1 MLFNQATEE
10 GYQHALRHGEYMH
23 AFMVAKQCND
33 SDKEHYALHQWTT
46 QKVLSS
52 ALTTKYTDRI
62 PPLPSV
68 NNSSNS
74 TTATTATT
82 ATNATS
88 NTTNTAISTAH
99 QDTDDMAS
107 WIQTVS
113 NLFLSNNTDETKNT
127 PTNAATTT
135 SIESTRVELIQ
146 MGDKIWDKN
155 QNGIYLAHT
164 CYLLA
169 GCPLEK
175 TGNPLDRR
183 MILLGGDH
191 RNVTNPTLYMSN
203 ENLFLTEC
211 LDYIRKMNENEK
223 KEKKEKRNFVTD
235 DDDDA
240 SICYGNHDMSSFH
253 LLHAV
258 RLQECQL
265 SELATNYLDYLDTNA
280 LNEVGKDRADSL
292 LTEIANSKKNQEEK
306 RMNQSIIT
314 TCKIRIRIQIQI

>member
-1 MLFNQATEE
+1 MALSTLLFNQATEE
-10 GYQHALRHGEYMH
+10 GYQYALRHGEYMH

-74 TTATTATT
+74 TTATTATNAT
-82 ATNATS
+82 ATS
-88 NTTNTAISTAH
+88 DTTNTAIPTAH
-99 QDTDDMAS
+99 QDIDVMAS

-127 PTNAATTT
+127 PTNAATT

-203 ENLFLTEC
+203 
-211 LDYIRKMNENEK
+211 
-223 KEKKEKRNFVTD
+223 
-235 DDDDA
+235 
-240 SICYGNHDMSSFH
+240 
-253 LLHAV
+253 
-258 RLQECQL
+258 
-265 SELATNYLDYLDTNA
+265 
-280 LNEVGKDRADSL
+280 
-292 LTEIANSKKNQEEK
+292 
-306 RMNQSIIT
+306 
-314 TCKIRIRIQIQI
+314 